1 MGDETDIS
9 KILDGWGWGIG
20 IGEEGR
26 CLRVCVGYGYGYD
39 MGKLVLYVR
48 LVTSRAYDGDMW
60 RT

>member
-1 MGDETDIS
+1 MGNRNRRGKVDVYVYVS
-9 KILDGWGWGIG
+9 
-20 IGEEGR
+20 
-26 CLRVCVGYGYGYD
+26 GYGYGYD